1 LYLQRVSIQ
10 YVNDLIVKKT
20 IVLHLYVS
28 VLYHV

>member
-1 LYLQRVSIQ
+1 VD
-10 YVNDLIVKKT
+10 DLIVKKT